1 MEMLLLAKFLK
12 DVALVKMKN
21 KLILTLATLL
31 LSTSVLGFNF
41 EISCPD
47 EFSGNFE
54 CTLALNDERSIYGL
68 SFTPY
73 IVGGSLES
81 IQLSDSFI
89 DVSLDVG
96 ADFVYGFFSTK
107 QIVGG
112 STIAILTISP
122 NEGVA
127 EIDVGLS
134 GKRVLT
140 IGNVIYADDLTISS
154 ENVISACSLEQERC
168 NGLCVPV
175 GECDLCEGVECLDG
189 SMCQAGVCIDLLA
202 NMGNECELTS
212 ECTVDASL
220 PIGCSTDGLCGGIAT
235 ECTQSNQC
243 AGDVCLRGVCGEAI
257 DVLEF
262 NLADLLA
269 ELEQSNVVIHE
280 KVRIIAEVAAEL
292 VRYFAKLG

>member
-1 MEMLLLAKFLK
+1 M
-12 DVALVKMKN
+12 N
-21 KLILTLATLL
+21 YKLILCMIVLL

-68 SFTPY
+68 SFTPN

-81 IQLSDSFI
+81 VQFSEGLI
-89 DVSLDVG
+89 DVSL
-96 ADFVYGFFSTK
+96 DFVYGFFATE
-107 QIVGG
+107 QIDGG
-112 STIAILTISP
+112 SSVAVLTISP

-127 EIDVGLS
+127 EIDVGLV

-140 IGNVIYADDLTISS
+140 IGNVIYADDLTIST

-168 NGLCVPV
+168 NSLCVPV

-202 NMGNECELTS
+202 NLGNECELTS

-243 AGDVCLRGVCGEAI
+243 AGDICLRGVCGEAM

-262 NLADLLA
+262 NLADLLLQ
-269 ELEQSNVVIHE
+269 LENSDLVIHD

-292 VRYFAKLG
+292 VAYFAKLGQ